1 MNDLNIKQNIPESL
15 SLLKLQRYKYN
26 IISIIATFNFIISVI
41 IPIILSFI
49 GLVPMQNNFVQ
60 YINYLGLI
68 CTFFSLWL
76 DFKLK
81 KLKEDASQIQ
91 YLFDINLFGM
101 RQNPLISKLSLNELL
116 VAANRSKIQKLQG
129 VENWYSIGDNLN
141 KIDAIYSC
149 QKQNIRWDK
158 RLRKKYLSAIVVV
171 CILAILGIISVAILV
186 NLPFNTLWSYIFLL
200 VPIISYCATFIFSS
214 ISNIKE
220 QDNLLNLFQKYNN
233 TKKLTLKK
241 LESLEEKIYY
251 YRKELV
257 KIPNWFFLIFKSSM
271 QKDADSYSKFESDT
285 FFKSDK
291 KL

>member
-68 CTFFSLWL
+68 CTFFSLRL
-76 DFKLK
+76 DCKLK